1 MTSAVRE
8 RLIKFS
14 NGVLIE
20 KNWVVDKYIYLN
32 HEKTRRLIIG
42 KTLVEGKPMLY
53 VIAQIQNG
61 FSWYTDQ
68 MFFARNA
75 EKVVETIQKM
85 WQWLR

>member
-1 MTSAVRE
+1 MTGAARE

-14 NGVLIE
+14 NSVLTDNKWAVE
-20 KNWVVDKYIYLN
+20 RYLYLN
-32 HEKTRRLIIG
+32 HEKTRRLTVG